1 MEFSLPTHS
10 LKHFTAVLKCFKSF
24 SDQVHLNALE
34 DCLKLSA
41 VSPTRST
48 YAIANLHES
57 YFDHYHL
64 NSNQLGIIEVL
75 TKPLYKILSQ
85 KTFHASIESCQI
97 SIQTDHQS
105 THLAKRRHQTSTL
118 DPSNSSNRIKIQLF
132 LSVGIIK
139 SFSLQFST
147 ISRSLNPIDIRS
159 LNSPNYWISPSNHLK
174 QWIDH
179 FISHPN
185 LIGTSTS
192 GLNTRQALE
201 SNEELS
207 FCFHSDGK
215 VLMKTVNLSDDS
227 DQSIIVPRI
236 NDIFSK
242 GARQVSTVL
251 TISSNE
257 FEDYHVNFH
266 SPEPSNTQ
274 QKSVPE
280 MIIITIS
287 MKEFRS
293 IVELGTTIDA
303 PIDAGF
309 SMGGRPFYISIS
321 TSDESLSLDFILA
334 STGGEELSGLDQI
347 RSDHEKS
354 VHSSRPLNQTRVHQA
369 QAQEMRGS
377 VSNQSRVSVNH
388 RQPVQSTPIAGP
400 SRNNGLFRHEAPD
413 PDRTELNGQ
422 DEFGNEDEMNAL
434 DQLDEGQLEE
444 LEQQAILQSQ
454 ARQSQRLQ
462 SQPSNSAID
471 LRMRNDRQEN
481 GGGDDDDD
489 RLLPTQDPEQASK
502 LPKGKWRLFD

>member
-10 LKHFTAVLKCFKSF
+10 LKDFTAVLKCFKSF
-24 SDQVHLNALE
+24 SDQVHLNSLE
-34 DCLKLSA
+34 DCMKLSA

-48 YAIANLHES
+48 YAVANFHKS

-64 NSNQLGIIEVL
+64 HSNQLGIIEVL

-85 KTFHASIESCQI
+85 KTFHASIESCHI
-97 SIQTDHQS
+97 SIQTDQKS
-105 THLAKRRHQTSTL
+105 SNLVKRRHQNSTL
-118 DPSNSSNRIKIQLF
+118 DPTTSTNRIKIQLS

-179 FISHPN
+179 FITHPN
-185 LIGTSTS
+185 LIGNSNH

-215 VLMKTVNLSDDS
+215 ILIKTVNLSDDS
-227 DQSIIVPRI
+227 DQSIIVPRTI
-236 NDIFSK
+236 DIFSK

-257 FEDYHVNFH
+257 FEDYHVNFQ
-266 SPEPSNTQ
+266 SPEPSTTQ
-274 QKSVPE
+274 QKSTPE

-293 IVELGTTIDA
+293 IIELGTTIDA
-303 PIDAGF
+303 PVDAGF
-309 SMGGRPFYISIS
+309 SIGGRPFYISIS
-321 TSDESLSLDFILA
+321 NSDETLSLDFILA
-334 STGGEELSGLDQI
+334 STGGEELGALDQI
-347 RSDHEKS
+347 RSDHERS
-354 VHSSRPLNQTRVHQA
+354 VHPSRPVNQPVTN
-369 QAQEMRGS
+369 QEKDHRAS
-377 VSNQSRVSVNH
+377 VSNQSRNSIINH
-388 RQPVQSTPIAGP
+388 QPVQSTPFAGP
-400 SRNNGLFRHEAPD
+400 SRNNGLFRHEEPD
-413 PDRTELNGQ
+413 PDRTKINGQ
-422 DEFGNEDEMNAL
+422 EEMDNEDEMNEL
-434 DQLDEGQLEE
+434 DQLDYEQLEE

-454 ARQSQRLQ
+454 ARDSHRLLSQQSTAAADVRL
-462 SQPSNSAID
+462 
-471 LRMRNDRQEN
+471 RNNDQGE
-481 GGGDDDDD
+481 DDDADQ
-489 RLLPTQDPEQASK
+489 LLPTQDPDKASR

>member
-1 MEFSLPTHS
+1 M
-10 LKHFTAVLKCFKSF
+10 
-24 SDQVHLNALE
+24 
-34 DCLKLSA
+34 KLSA

-48 YAIANLHES
+48 YAIANLHKS
-57 YFDHYHL
+57 YFDNYHL

-97 SIQTDHQS
+97 SIQTDEQS
-105 THLAKRRHQTSTL
+105 SNIAKRRHQNSTL
-118 DPSNSSNRIKIQLF
+118 DPSNSTNRIKIQLF

-139 SFSLQFST
+139 SFSLQYST

-174 QWIDH
+174 QWVDH
-179 FISHPN
+179 FITHPN
-185 LIGTSTS
+185 LIGNSNS

-215 VLMKTVNLSDDS
+215 ILIKTVNLSDDS
-227 DQSIIVPRI
+227 DQSIIVPRTI
-236 NDIFSK
+236 DIFSK

-257 FEDYHVNFH
+257 FEDYHVNFQ
-266 SPEPSNTQ
+266 SPEPSPTQ
-274 QKSVPE
+274 QKSTPE

-293 IVELGTTIDA
+293 IIELGTTIDA
-303 PIDAGF
+303 PVDAGF
-309 SMGGRPFYISIS
+309 SIGGRPFYISIS
-321 TSDESLSLDFILA
+321 NSDENLTLDFILA

-347 RSDHEKS
+347 RSDHHERS
-354 VHSSRPLNQTRVHQA
+354 VHSSKPTNQPKMNKGKDLRAPL
-369 QAQEMRGS
+369 S
-377 VSNQSRVSVNH
+377 SNPSRVSMNN
-388 RQPVQSTPIAGP
+388 RQPVQSTPNVGP
-400 SRNNGLFRHEAPD
+400 SRANGLFRHEEPNPD
-413 PDRTELNGQ
+413 QTELIGQ
-422 DEFGNEDEMNAL
+422 EEFGNEDGMNAL
-434 DQLDEGQLEE
+434 DQLDEAQLEE

-454 ARQSQRLQ
+454 ARESQRLL
-462 SQPSNSAID
+462 SQPSVSAVD
-471 LRMRNDRQEN
+471 LRMRNDPQGVGN
-481 GGGDDDDD
+481 DDDDDD
-489 RLLPTQDPEQASK
+489 RLLPTQDPDKASR